1 MAIENDKGNIKDK
14 YPCLLCG
21 GDHFMKEFPRCEN
34 ISKFMKINPTPI
46 VLTNPFSSQQQLI
59 DHMFNQGT
67 SSSTE
72 EIRTMSS
79 FSINLNIRIHSYEKP
94 IEKKDEN
101 PSSDKFPSTSSP
113 PYLSNGPLM
122 IKKPNLDLIVQPPNA
137 TLRKDI
143 FNPNS

>member
-1 MAIENDKGNIKDK
+1 
-14 YPCLLCG
+14 
-21 GDHFMKEFPRCEN
+21 
-34 ISKFMKINPTPI
+34 
-46 VLTNPFSSQQQLI
+46 
-59 DHMFNQGT
+59 
-67 SSSTE
+67 
-72 EIRTMSS
+72 MSS

-113 PYLSNGPLM
+113 RYLSNGPLM

-137 TLRKDI
+137 TLRKAI